1 MVQTISSRPVAKRRD
16 AIGVENPSL
25 VSASEKRP
33 SNGLSLPPASF
44 VKTGRKR
51 ALLIGCKYENDR
63 YWPELQLPHED
74 IMKVRAMLIS
84 KLSAF
89 FLLFVC

>member
-25 VSASEKRP
+25 VSAPERRP
-33 SNGLSLPPASF
+33 SNNLSLHPASF
-44 VKTGRKR
+44 AKTGRKR

-74 IMKVRAMLIS
+74 IMKVHAMLTS
-84 KLSAF
+84 TLSG
-89 FLLFVC
+89 FLLLLVY